1 MSLGASDSPSLR
13 AAREWLLAGAILC
26 ALALALALLLQH
38 VWEMQ
43 PCAWCV
49 LQRLIYIGV
58 GVACLAGLR
67 LRTVSARL
75 AAVSFGVVLSLTGL
89 WAALYQQ
96 LVAASTDA
104 CGLSFADK
112 LIMSLHL
119 HELAPWLFAAY
130 AACNRANLPLLGIPF
145 AIWSAVLF
153 VMLGLGLSMA
163 GRALLRSRRGL
174 FG

>member
-13 AAREWLLAGAILC
+13 AAREWLLAGAFIC
-26 ALALALALLLQH
+26 VVALALALALQH

-67 LRTVSARL
+67 LRLVSARL
-75 AAVSFGVVLSLTGL
+75 TAVSLGVLLSLTGL

-96 LVAASTDA
+96 LVASSTDA

-112 LIMSLHL
+112 LVMSLHL

-130 AACNRANLPLLGIPF
+130 AACDRANLPLLGIPF

-153 VMLGLGLSMA
+153 VLLGLGLSMA
-163 GRALLRSRRGL
+163 GRALLKSRRGL